1 MKEEHLK
8 VAEVKGALV
17 LYVALREEG
26 IAAPAEIR
34 AAVSCYTA
42 LKDELGSTE
51 PVDSEEVR
59 RAIRQYQT
67 GAGTPQSHSSSHL
80 PGHASILAGSR
91 GFSSSNGGMAG
102 PAAAGGSGGS
112 ADGEVVAELHRQ
124 LAAEKAAR
132 QRYAKKLEAQAAEW
146 MNNVRSLKATIDT
159 LKARLPQGAA
169 GGGSGGGGMPTAAA
183 AAAAAPVSHP
193 GLAPVTPPSPINS
206 SRTSMAAV
214 GRLRSDMTDKA
225 PRFADDAKFILEV
238 ASGEALAPDMDA
250 QEELDKLRLKHEAWN
265 REFKEKLRVAQ
276 AALRK
281 THRSSGGGVHNITA
295 SGRINVSSMPD
306 LESFDLSEEAGGEMG
321 QQKKAGLFRGLRR

>member
-34 AAVSCYTA
+34 AAVACYTA

-59 RAIRQYQT
+59 RAIRQYHA
-67 GAGTPQSHSSSHL
+67 GGGTPQSHGSSHP
-80 PGHASILAGSR
+80 PGQAGPR
-91 GFSSSNGGMAG
+91 GFASSNGGA
-102 PAAAGGSGGS
+102 AAAGGG
-112 ADGEVVAELHRQ
+112 ADGEVVAELQRQ

-146 MNNVRSLKATIDT
+146 MMNVRSLKATIDT
-159 LKARLPQGAA
+159 LKARLPQGGA
-169 GGGSGGGGMPTAAA
+169 GSGGSGGGGMPPAAA
-183 AAAAAPVSHP
+183 AAAAAPSSHA
-193 GLAPVTPPSPINS
+193 GLAPVTPPSPVNS
-206 SRTSMAAV
+206 SRTGMVAV

-225 PRFADDAKFILEV
+225 PRFADDVNFIMEV
-238 ASGEALAPDMDA
+238 ASGESLAPDMDA

-265 REFKEKLRVAQ
+265 REFKEKIRVAQ

-306 LESFDLSEEAGGEMG
+306 LESFEPGEEGGEGGAG
-321 QQKKAGLFRGLRR
+321 QHKKAGLFRGLRR